1 MLVVFVTDARPH
13 AGAAQSRRHG
23 ARGGAGRT
31 VSRSVASGEQQRL
44 RKPFEDAV
52 RRHGRKAPLP
62 RPASAA
68 GTGGSAGARA
78 ARLIAG
84 GFVRAANELRACGLA
99 PAAAAGTWSAARG
112 GGGSMFRTTATCGS
126 STLRCTRRE
135 GGEEGYGR
143 GTRMG
148 NGREGGEGRAPS
160 PARARRERGGRH
172 GGAGAPREARFVP
185 RRVHWQRTSAL
196 SICRTTIV
204 PGSPAS
210 ASATSQWSRSSC
222 SCAARRLNNSDPT
235 FRNGTRVSPPPSRT
249 KWTRLVSPLV
259 LSGHVSS
266 LLPY

>member
-1 MLVVFVTDARPH
+1 LGLGGWNRASPAGTSRLSRTGVCGRTQTPPRRPEAGPPYGSESITADNDTVGQAFSMTSARQEEH
-13 AGAAQSRRHG
+13 TSTSTRHRTSTRGRRAP
-23 ARGGAGRT
+23 ARGAGR
-31 VSRSVASGEQQRL
+31 
-44 RKPFEDAV
+44 
-52 RRHGRKAPLP
+52 APW
-62 RPASAA
+62 R
-68 GTGGSAGARA
+68 ARA
-78 ARLIAG
+78 RREG
-84 GFVRAANELRACGLA
+84 PTAA
-99 PAAAAGTWSAARG
+99 PV
-112 GGGSMFRTTATCGS
+112 
-126 STLRCTRRE
+126 E

-222 SCAARRLNNSDPT
+222 SCAARRLNDSDPT
-235 FRNGTRVSPPPSRT
+235 FRNGTRVPPPPSRT